1 MPQNNSDQSENKK
14 IKVIITGATG
24 MVGEGV
30 LSESLLDER
39 VEEVLVL
46 TRRSCNVV
54 HPKLKEII
62 CSDFFDIS
70 GIENNLSGYDACF
83 FCLGVS
89 SVGKSEED
97 YYKVTYTLT
106 LNFAETLCRLN
117 PEMTFCYVSGAGTY
131 SSQKGRYMWAR
142 VKGKTENDLMKL
154 PFKSVFAFRPAFIFA
169 DKKAKNVKTFYKY
182 LRWVYPVGLVF
193 FPDFVCS
200 LHQIGK
206 AMINSVYD
214 SNERKVLEV
223 KDIKAL
229 AHKF

>member
-1 MPQNNSDQSENKK
+1 
-14 IKVIITGATG
+14 
-24 MVGEGV
+24 
-30 LSESLLDER
+30 
-39 VEEVLVL
+39 
-46 TRRSCNVV
+46 V

-70 GIENNLSGYDACF
+70 SIGNNLSGYDACF
-83 FCLGVS
+83 FCPGVS

-106 LNFAETLCRLN
+106 LNFAEILYKLN

-131 SSQKGRYMWAR
+131 SSQTGRYMWAR

-154 PFKSVFAFRPAFIFA
+154 PLKRVFAFRPAFIFA

-182 LRWVYPVGLVF
+182 LRWVYPVGLVL

-214 SNERKVLEV
+214 SSERKVLEV

-229 AHKF
+229 AQKY